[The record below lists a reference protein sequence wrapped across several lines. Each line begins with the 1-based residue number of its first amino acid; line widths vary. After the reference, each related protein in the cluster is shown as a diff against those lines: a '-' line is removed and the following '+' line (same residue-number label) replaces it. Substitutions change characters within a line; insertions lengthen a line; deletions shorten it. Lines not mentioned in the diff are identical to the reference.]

1 MLGILSAG
9 KAEGTSRYALKKHE
23 VQVRA
28 AVGRRATGDAV
39 QQRHESGPTQA
50 AAGVNDEV
58 FDVFGVVL
66 RLGSVELVFEAEWHQ
81 NFIDQR
87 VTEPRD
93 LHELTGMLRLIIVV
107 PKNAPLRAAGCGPDT
122 DDAIGVSGSC

>member
-1 MLGILSAG
+1 MEHVCWDRAAFVLGVLSAG
-9 KAEGTSRYALKKHE
+9 KAESTSRYALKKHE
-23 VQVRA
+23 VQVRP

-39 QQRHESGPTQA
+39 QQRHESVATQA

-58 FDVFGVVL
+58 TDVFGVVL
-66 RLGSVELVFEAEWHQ
+66 RRGSVELVFEAQWHQ

-93 LHELTGMLRLIIVV
+93 LHALTGILRLI
-107 PKNAPLRAAGCGPDT
+107 
-122 DDAIGVSGSC
+122 S